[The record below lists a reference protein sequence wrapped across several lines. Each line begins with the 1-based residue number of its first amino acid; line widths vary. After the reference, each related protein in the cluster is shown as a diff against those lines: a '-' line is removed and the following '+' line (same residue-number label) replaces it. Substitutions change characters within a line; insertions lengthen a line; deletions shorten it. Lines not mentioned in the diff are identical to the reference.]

1 VLVVEDSLV
10 AAEMHRGIL
19 AGAGYEIG
27 MAQDGIDAIEQLR
40 HGEWDLVVTDID
52 MPRMNG
58 IDLIVQ
64 MRTDPRLRHTPVIVV
79 SSRDSGDYRQ
89 RGLDAGADAF
99 VSKSDFDQ
107 EMVLQAVR
115 LLIAGRDGERQ

>member
-1 VLVVEDSLV
+1 
-10 AAEMHRGIL
+10 
-19 AGAGYEIG
+19 
-27 MAQDGIDAIEQLR
+27 
-40 HGEWDLVVTDID
+40 

-99 VSKSDFDQ
+99 VSKGEFDQ

-115 LLIAGRDGERQ
+115 LLIAGRDGARQ